1 MSGFE
6 TYQYLPLFAKL
17 AIERLDSDSTLR
29 TSAVLNEL
37 IDAYAKTYNQTC
49 DQATRESAHYICSRR
64 FAGSFISEP
73 FGVNTMSS
81 RKPSDQAT
89 YQAELQFIL
98 TAWDNERSAF
108 SNDRACFE
116 NYVRMQ
122 ARFAWLDG
130 FPGIGQQIADV
141 LTSAGIS
148 FKSLSP
154 AEETKFRA
162 WATTNY
168 KPFSEIDP
176 VWHPV
181 ARDECAR
188 INQATLNAAS
198 AKTFVITLDAH
209 DSDES
214 KFIKFLRA
222 NDISMTGETPFDVAF
237 RAPTIAALVGMIQ
250 RFYDTG
256 HTDDFLT
263 LVSQIRLE

>member
-1 MSGFE
+1 
-6 TYQYLPLFAKL
+6 
-17 AIERLDSDSTLR
+17 
-29 TSAVLNEL
+29 
-37 IDAYAKTYNQTC
+37 
-49 DQATRESAHYICSRR
+49 
-64 FAGSFISEP
+64 
-73 FGVNTMSS
+73 MSS
-81 RKPSDQAT
+81 RKPAVETT
-89 YQAELQFIL
+89 YIAELQFIE
-98 TAWDNERSAF
+98 TAWENEPSTF

-130 FPGIGQQIADV
+130 FPVIGQKIADV
-141 LTSAGIS
+141 LASAGVA
-148 FKSLSP
+148 FKSLTPS
-154 AEETKFRA
+154 EETKFRA
-162 WATTNY
+162 WARDNY
-168 KPFSEIDP
+168 KPLTEINP

-188 INQATLNAAS
+188 INQSTLDAPS
-198 AKTFVITLDAH
+198 AKTFVVTLDAH

-214 KFIKFLRA
+214 KFSKFLRA
-222 NDISMTGETPFDVAF
+222 NDISMTGEPPFDVSF